1 MRYEIK
7 PSIKLISTVF
17 KEIRTVGDT
26 SLLFYI
32 LYEVY
37 GYTQIEINK
46 ANLYSK
52 GKISSGIKEGYVA
65 IKNPVKKL
73 HCDIYLEKINEK
85 FQIYLGSI
93 NKEMLSLCGISS
105 NNRPQ

>member
-1 MRYEIK
+1 MKYEIK

-52 GKISSGIKEGYVA
+52 GKISSGIKEGYAA
-65 IKNPVKKL
+65 IKNPIKKL

-93 NKEMLSLCGISS
+93 NKEMLSLCEISS

>member
-1 MRYEIK
+1 MKYEIK

-52 GKISSGIKEGYVA
+52 GKISSGIKEGYIA
-65 IKNPVKKL
+65 IKNPIKKL

-93 NKEMLSLCGISS
+93 NKEMLSLCEISS

>member
-1 MRYEIK
+1 MKYEIK

-37 GYTQIEINK
+37 GYTQLEINK

-65 IKNPVKKL
+65 IKNPIKKL

-93 NKEMLSLCGISS
+93 NKEMLSLCEISS

>member
-1 MRYEIK
+1 MKYEIK

-32 LYEVY
+32 LYEIY
-37 GYTQIEINK
+37 GYTQLEINK

-65 IKNPVKKL
+65 IRNPIKKL

-93 NKEMLSLCGISS
+93 NKEMLSLCEISS

>member
-1 MRYEIK
+1 MKYEIK

-65 IKNPVKKL
+65 IKNPIKKL

-93 NKEMLSLCGISS
+93 NKEMLSLREISS